1 MTESELAKETLL
13 DEEIRYDEEVLV
25 PSQKISTL
33 GDLVNFHQKLIEL
46 CLIYELKSKSINA
59 SIHKLKKWL
68 QTGIKLKKE
77 FNEPSKILIRS
88 VNDEIQ
94 FEKGRLSVVKD
105 YRRLIYKTNEHL
117 ISAVLSSTA
126 RSDKKIDHKM
136 KDRAKGTHPN
146 LLHDEG
152 TGNKGWMFEYEAFMT
167 IIEKGKGS

>member
-1 MTESELAKETLL
+1 M
-13 DEEIRYDEEVLV
+13 
-25 PSQKISTL
+25 
-33 GDLVNFHQKLIEL
+33 
-46 CLIYELKSKSINA
+46 IYELKSKSINA

>member
-1 MTESELAKETLL
+1 M
-13 DEEIRYDEEVLV
+13 
-25 PSQKISTL
+25 
-33 GDLVNFHQKLIEL
+33 
-46 CLIYELKSKSINA
+46 
-59 SIHKLKKWL
+59 
-68 QTGIKLKKE
+68 
-77 FNEPSKILIRS
+77 IRS

-152 TGNKGWMFEYEAFMT
+152 IGHTKFKKTRIGEMPEEWQLELSHDLFSFVTSGSRDWAKYYSQRGT
-167 IIEKGKGS
+167 IMIRIENLDHETIYPDFTTVKRVALPDGIEGLRTRVKPNDIWFRLQQILAWLG